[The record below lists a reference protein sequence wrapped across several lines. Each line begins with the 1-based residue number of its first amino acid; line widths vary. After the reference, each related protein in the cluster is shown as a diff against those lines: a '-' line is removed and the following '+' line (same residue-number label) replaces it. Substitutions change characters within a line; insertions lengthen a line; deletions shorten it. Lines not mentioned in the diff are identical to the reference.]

1 MAENWIIPCNVK
13 FFDVI
18 AHFKENNRVVWKN
31 SFTIRKGDTAYLYL
45 SSPYGEIR
53 YKCIVVNDKVDDELL
68 SANSYAIP
76 EKKSNNYFSKK
87 EKYIEL
93 EYVCE
98 FPAGTFTLPKLKEH
112 GLGQVQIQARTD
124 RKLQQYIDSCEK
136 SLNTED
142 KGGDE

>member
-1 MAENWIIPCNVK
+1 MAENWIITGNVK
-13 FFDVI
+13 FFDLI

>member
-136 SLNTED
+136 TLNTED